1 MNQVIQGTVKELEH
15 RYELEPDDKIIW
27 EIITGRHQGVALFYL
42 LFGRYVDMLRIIYN
56 QQGKT
61 LMDFDDFMLELDI
74 RLYAHECAA
83 IRAYDPTKA
92 SFKTYL
98 SHIAHNLAYDLH
110 RKELPT
116 IDSDIVNLDMPFDD
130 ANQMKM
136 LIDAI
141 NSYPDKES
149 RYVLLKTI
157 EGYKSKEIATMLTS
171 KRQADGELALDEDL
185 KPSYIDTLRS
195 RALKAIRRQIE
206 QTETRDV
213 CFKESYPKK
222 LSSCLVIEEAPSSA
236 SGTVLRRGSTRDN
249 LYSSSLFIKNIRKL
263 YNQIMEIEYG
273 TDL

>member
-15 RYELEPDDKIIW
+15 RYELESDDKIIW

-83 IRAYDPTKA
+83 IRAFDPTKA

-98 SHIAHNLAYDLH
+98 SRIAHNLAYDLH

-116 IDSDIVNLDMPFDD
+116 IDSDIVNLDMPVDD
-130 ANQMKM
+130 AYQMKM

-141 NSYPDKES
+141 NSYPNKES

-157 EGYKSKEIATMLTS
+157 EGYKSKEIAIMLTS
-171 KRQADGELALDEDL
+171 KRQEEGELAMDENL

-195 RALKAIRRQIE
+195 RALKAIRRQIV
-206 QTETRDV
+206 QTEAQEV
-213 CFKESYPKK
+213 CFKETYPSM
-222 LSSCLVIEEAPSSA
+222 LSSCLVIEDLSSLT
-236 SGTVLRRGSTRDN
+236 SGTVLQPEPRRDI
-249 LYSSSLFIKNIRKL
+249 LDSSGLFISNIRKL
-263 YNQIMEIEYG
+263 YNQIMEE
-273 TDL
+273 